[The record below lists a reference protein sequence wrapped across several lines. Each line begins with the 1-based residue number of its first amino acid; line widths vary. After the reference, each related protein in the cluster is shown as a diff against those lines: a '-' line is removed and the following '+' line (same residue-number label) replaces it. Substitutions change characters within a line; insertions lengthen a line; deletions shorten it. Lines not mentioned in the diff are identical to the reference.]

1 MRKHPITKVFTLAL
15 TLMLAVTSA
24 LAAPQTAQAAAKPTK
39 ITLSAT
45 KKTMSV
51 GEKYTL
57 KVKSVTPKN
66 ASKSVKFKTSNKKVA
81 TVNSKGQIV
90 AKKKGTATITV
101 TSKSNSKAKA
111 TCKVT
116 VKDVIKKIT
125 VTNSVSNTVAVRIG
139 KTLTL
144 KTKLEPSGVGNKKL
158 TFSSNKKSV
167 ATVDKKGKIKAKKAG
182 TAKITIKAAEGKA
195 KATITVKV
203 PAKNKVVKSVA
214 VSPTSKEMNVGEKFK
229 VTATVSPKNAAVKL
243 VSYKSSNTKVATVD
257 SKGNVTAKGAGT
269 AAITVATL
277 DGNKKANCAVT
288 VKAPAPAPNPT
299 PDPKPDPTPDP
310 KPDPTPDPKPQE
322 VPITGV
328 TMPASLEIYAN
339 ETGKVTAVVAP
350 ANTTMSKAVTY
361 TSSNPAYLTVAA
373 DGTLQPQAAGLLKAE
388 TDTVTVN
395 VTAATANNKTA
406 ATAVTIVLRESADLS
421 EGEFYR
427 YELNGSAEE
436 YEVTR
441 NGSPVIVTKANI
453 AESMANL
460 TAYQWS
466 NTTLRDN
473 WDNESFVNLMAMLA
487 FPDSYKEGVTG
498 TVDGDVMTIARTAGE
513 VTETAVLT
521 LAYDEETDTSALTV
535 QYEDKPTVHFT
546 DIAVEDKAEDGIY
559 EITAKVQVDDGKS
572 DRSLAVKIDKKGTF
586 ARAYRIAATG
596 EILIAGIEGTV
607 EDGFTIQAKS
617 DYVEEL
623 GMEEFMA
630 ATVIKNSYIPAQ

>member
-15 TLMLAVTSA
+15 TLMLVVTTVLAV
-24 LAAPQTAQAAAKPTK
+24 PQTALAAAKPTK
-39 ITLSAT
+39 ITLSAK

-81 TVNSKGQIV
+81 TVSSKGQIV

-111 TCKVT
+111 TCKIT

-125 VTNSVSNTVAVRIG
+125 VSNSVSNTVAVRIG

-144 KTKLEPSGVGNKKL
+144 KTKLEPSGAGSKKL
-158 TFSSNKKSV
+158 TFKSNKKSV

-182 TAKITIKAAEGKA
+182 TAKITIKAVEGKA

-214 VSPTSKEMNVGEKFK
+214 VSPASKTVNVGEKFK
-229 VTATVSPKNAAVKL
+229 VTAAVSPKNAAVKL
-243 VSYKSSNTKVATVD
+243 VSYKSSNTKVAEVD
-257 SKGNVTAKGAGT
+257 SKGNVTAKAAGT
-269 AAITVATL
+269 AAITVTTL
-277 DGNKKANCAVT
+277 DGNKKASCAVT
-288 VKAPAPAPNPT
+288 VKAPAPAPAPNPTPNPT

-310 KPDPTPDPKPQE
+310 KPQE
-322 VPITGV
+322 IPITGV
-328 TMPASLEIYAN
+328 TMPASMTIYAN
-339 ETGKVTAVVAP
+339 ETGKVTAAVAP
-350 ANTTMSKAVTY
+350 ANTTMPKAVTY
-361 TSSNPAYLTVAA
+361 TSSNPSYLTVGA
-373 DGTLQPQAAGLLKAE
+373 DGTIKPQAAGLLKAE
-388 TDTVTVN
+388 TDSVTVN
-395 VTAATANNKTA
+395 VTAETSNKKTA
-406 ATAVTIVLRESADLS
+406 ATAVTIILRENADAS
-421 EGEFYR
+421 EGEFYK
-427 YELNGSAEE
+427 YELKGGAEE

-441 NGSPVIVTKANI
+441 NGNPAIVTKANI
-453 AESMANL
+453 AETMANL
-460 TAYQWS
+460 TGYKW
-466 NTTLRDN
+466 NNDTLKDN
-473 WDNESFVNLMAMLA
+473 WDEESFVNLMAMLA
-487 FPDSYKEGVTG
+487 FPGSYKEGISG
-498 TVDGDVMTIARTAGE
+498 TVSGGVMTITRTAGG
-513 VTETAVLT
+513 VTKTATLT
-521 LAYDEETDTSALTV
+521 LAYDDETSTSDLTV

-546 DIAVEDKAEDGIY
+546 DIAVADQADEGIY

-572 DRSLAVKIDKKGTF
+572 GRNLVIKIDKNGAF
-586 ARAYRIAATG
+586 ARAYRVAATG
-596 EILIAGIEGTV
+596 EIFIAGIEGTV
-607 EDGFTIQAKS
+607 ENGFTIQAKS